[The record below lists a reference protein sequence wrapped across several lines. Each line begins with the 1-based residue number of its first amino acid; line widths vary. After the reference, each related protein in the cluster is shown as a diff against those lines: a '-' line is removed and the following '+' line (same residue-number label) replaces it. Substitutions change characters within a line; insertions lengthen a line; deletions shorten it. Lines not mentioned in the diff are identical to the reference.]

1 VSEDHIVRARAW
13 MLHPWTPMLRFVLLL
28 CCVLST
34 GCFPIIEEDD
44 IHDIGG
50 DSPPPPPPRPAV
62 CGDRLQWTGES
73 CDDGNLVNGDGCSA
87 NCRVDARVRVSWR
100 LTTLAGETQPCPDG
114 FDVAEV
120 IAQQHSM
127 MLPIKRAFD
136 CSAGTAD
143 LVLEELAPIGH
154 DIKVLIKSASGQL
167 YGESMIDH
175 IDIKTETGSS
185 HEIVTDA
192 GKIHVWWKVW
202 LGTQPTLCDGVSTVQ
217 VAVRDTSGT
226 IFSQAFPC
234 GGNFG
239 NPFGVTPLLPTG
251 SYSVDVSAVR
261 GTQSASVTLDGIAVP
276 TGGRAV
282 ISGTADLVF

>member
-1 VSEDHIVRARAW
+1 
-13 MLHPWTPMLRFVLLL
+13 MLRFALLL
-28 CCVLST
+28 CCVLGT
-34 GCFPIIEEDD
+34 GCLSMLEGRDGFDD
-44 IHDIGG
+44 DF
-50 DSPPPPPPRPAV
+50 DDPPPGPPPRLAI
-62 CGDRLQWTGES
+62 CGDGRQELPEA
-73 CDDGNLVNGDGCSA
+73 CDDGNLVPGDGCSA
-87 NCRVDARVRVSWR
+87 TCRLDATVRVSWR